1 MSAVTQLERPRSDS
15 LTVQPLQPT
24 IGAEI
29 SGIDLSS
36 PLSTELRDQIK
47 STLLNY
53 KVVFFRN
60 QQLNREQQIAFARQ
74 FGPIYTPPYAAAKAI
89 NGAPGLHLIAA
100 TKELNDRLAAQKR
113 E

>member
-1 MSAVTQLERPRSDS
+1 MGAAVTQPERPRPES
-15 LTVQPLQPT
+15 LKVKPLQPT

-29 SGIDLSS
+29 SGVDLRS

-47 STLLNY
+47 ATVLKY
-53 KVVFFRN
+53 KVVFFRDQN
-60 QQLNREQQIAFARQ
+60 LNREQQIAFAQQ
-74 FGPIYTPPYAAAKAI
+74 FGPTYTPPYAAAKPV

-100 TKELNDRLAAQKR
+100 TKELN